1 MIHHMRTTLNI
12 EDDVLFAVKQFS
24 RERHE
29 SAGHLISELVRKTL
43 RPTSVGR
50 ERNGVPMFP
59 AKPGA
64 KVVSMDLVN
73 RLRDEALFQLAPTL
87 SANQTTDVYLLGLA
101 VKHGGKLA
109 TTAGQ
114 TAV

>member
-1 MIHHMRTTLNI
+1 
-12 EDDVLFAVKQFS
+12 
-24 RERHE
+24 
-29 SAGHLISELVRKTL
+29 
-43 RPTSVGR
+43 
-50 ERNGVPMFP
+50 
-59 AKPGA
+59 
-64 KVVSMDLVN
+64 MDLVN

>member
-73 RLRDEALFQLAPTL
+73 RLRD
-87 SANQTTDVYLLGLA
+87 GLQRERLRLTINER
-101 VKHGGKLA
+101 KHVHAERGAERGEL
-109 TTAGQ
+109 Q
-114 TAV
+114 

>member
-12 EDDVLFAVKQFS
+12 DDDVIFAVKQFS

-29 SAGHLISELVRKTL
+29 SAGQLISELVRKAL
-43 RPTSVGR
+43 LPTSAGR

-59 AKPGA
+59 IKPGA

-73 RLRDEALFQLAPTL
+73 RLRDEAP
-87 SANQTTDVYLLGLA
+87 
-101 VKHGGKLA
+101 
-109 TTAGQ
+109 
-114 TAV
+114 